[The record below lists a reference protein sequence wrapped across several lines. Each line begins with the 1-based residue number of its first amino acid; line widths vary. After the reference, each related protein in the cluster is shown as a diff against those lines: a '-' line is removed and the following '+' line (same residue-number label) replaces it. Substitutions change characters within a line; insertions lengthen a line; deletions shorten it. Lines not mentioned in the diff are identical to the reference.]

1 MRIYVR
7 CRRIKFLQA
16 DPTRRERMKKV
27 MSIFNVIKLAGGLA
41 VFLYGMSL
49 MSDKL
54 EKIAGGKLEYI
65 FDKLTSSR
73 FKGLLLGIL
82 ATAVLQSSSATT
94 VMLVGFV
101 NSGIMRLSQAISVIM
116 GANIG
121 TTVTTWL
128 LSLSGLEGDSL
139 FIQFCKPENFSP
151 ILALIGIIMRMS
163 SNNGKNKDIGGILV
177 GFALLMT
184 GMDTMGDAVEPLRE
198 SKSFENIMVLFSN
211 PILGVMVGALLTAV
225 IQSSAASIGMLQ
237 SLSQSGRITF
247 GSALPIILGQNIGTC
262 VTAILSSAGANKN
275 AKRVAVVH
283 LYFNIIGT
291 IIAMVIYYSLDAAL
305 DFAFKEYTVTG
316 FSIAIVHTIFNIG
329 TTLLLLPFTNLLE
342 KLAYMT
348 IRDEKHETEAPVLL
362 DDRFLSTPGVAVEQC
377 RNVTDRMASLAKI
390 TISLALDLVKNFDDG
405 KAEMVIAN
413 EDTIDKYEDITGT
426 YLVKLSGRSLTIDDS
441 KSVSYLLHSIG
452 DFERISDH
460 AVNILETAKEL
471 NEKELAFSSAAKREL
486 NVLFS
491 AVEDILD
498 ITVKAFQERDIALAR
513 RVEPLEEVVDT
524 LRAEMKSRHIKRL
537 RDKVCTIEQGFIFT
551 DLLTDLE
558 RISDHCSN
566 IAVNLIQ
573 INDNNFDNHQYL
585 NALKS
590 DGNEDFARQYKE
602 YSFKYLL
609 PSAEK

>member
-1 MRIYVR
+1 
-7 CRRIKFLQA
+7 
-16 DPTRRERMKKV
+16 

-65 FDKLTSSR
+65 FDKLTSNR

-128 LSLSGLEGDSL
+128 LSLSGIEGDSL

-537 RDKVCTIEQGFIFT
+537 QDKVCTIEQGFIFT

-590 DGNEDFARQYKE
+590 DDNEEFARQYKE